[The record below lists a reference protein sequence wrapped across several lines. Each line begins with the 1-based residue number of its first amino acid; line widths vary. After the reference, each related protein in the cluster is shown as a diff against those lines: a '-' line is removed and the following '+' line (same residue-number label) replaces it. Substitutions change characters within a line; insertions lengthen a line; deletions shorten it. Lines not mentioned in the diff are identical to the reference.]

1 MDQDKT
7 YAGILP
13 APSVENGFCEVAGR
27 EVTFL
32 LGTDVHIG
40 EPETCEQRV
49 AITPD
54 QLGMLKNWLK
64 ELGVNSHFYVVAG
77 AGNGAGFS
85 DAKYSEAGATIID
98 EADLPGINH
107 QPDLVHALKESTAY
121 EAQIPGSFIRI
132 GALHSG
138 DFRPDTGLAE
148 FVARGSFCGIFDGS
162 AVGGFAYRLET
173 DIRPKYP
180 VPLRSSM
187 SVYAGKLAGLD
198 VSEHLDV
205 DEKVVVSGGGI
216 AGTSAVSVLLEEKNL
231 SRIREILILEKSTH
245 RCEALREFYAAFPK
259 VRIKQCGL
267 VEDEDLE
274 GAKGFILTIFLQGSG
289 ATPKVADV
297 SQLRLMRENSAI
309 VDVAID
315 EGGGISIPKEEQIDP
330 VTGQRPLI
338 TADDVRAAI
347 AKLGK
352 NLAYTADN
360 HMPRRQ
366 PKLASVEHGETA
378 LMYLAALLYLAAKE
392 GGPQAAMKH
401 IMDQDYIENPKNILH
416 ALVLDLKHGLAF
428 SRQDNTMVLYRHV
441 LKKSDHI
448 AAYLREQGVT
458 PVFG

>member
-1 MDQDKT
+1 M
-7 YAGILP
+7 
-13 APSVENGFCEVAGR
+13 
-27 EVTFL
+27 
-32 LGTDVHIG
+32 GTDVHIG
-40 EPETCEQRV
+40 EPGSYEQRV

-54 QLGMLKNWLK
+54 QMAMLKNWLK

-85 DAKYSEAGATIID
+85 DAQYGEAGGSII
-98 EADLPGINH
+98 EENQIPNMAH

-121 EAQIPGSFIRI
+121 EATIPGSFIRI

-138 DFRPDTGLAE
+138 DFRPNTGLAE
-148 FVARGSFCGIFDGS
+148 FVARGSFSGIFDGS
-162 AVGGFAYRLET
+162 AVGGFAYKMDT
-173 DIRPKYP
+173 KIRPKYP

-231 SRIREILILEKSTH
+231 SRIREILILEKFPR
-245 RCEALREFYAAFPK
+245 RCEALREEYAAYPK
-259 VRIKQCGL
+259 VRIKQAGL

-289 ATPKVADV
+289 DTPKVADV

-315 EGGGISIPKEEQIDP
+315 EGGGISIPKEEIVDP
-330 VTGQRPLI
+330 ETGRRPLI
-338 TADDVRAAI
+338 TADDVREAI
-347 AKLGK
+347 SKLGK

-378 LMYLAALLYLAAKE
+378 LMYLATLLYLAARE
-392 GGPQAAMKH
+392 GGAEAAMKH
-401 IMDQDYIENPKNILH
+401 IMDQDYIENPKDILH

-428 SRQDNTMVLYRHV
+428 SRQEDVMVLYRHV
-441 LKKSDHI
+441 LKKSDNI
-448 AAYLREQGVT
+448 AGFLREQGVT
-458 PVFG
+458 PVFS